1 MLEQNVQA
9 PPPPLN
15 AAIDSAAPDDA
26 GLRMA
31 AEDALRRAYD
41 ARDRLRAAV
50 RAGVSGVAEARA
62 ALSDLQGIAIP
73 TGSVMAGAVSDAV
86 AQGMAL
92 AGSIPAMESE
102 DGVVADNDDTPQ
114 VSTGRSRFANR
125 KVQELI
131 LKNAPELQSFINEK
145 LNESSYE
152 AMKVTTDSKGVV
164 QLQKAPDL
172 TGDQVREALT
182 HAHFHSLDEKERGA
196 LAGQINQTG
205 GPKVDSALDKK
216 EAKALKSSLE
226 TLEQFRA
233 NKIMQGPGTEE
244 EKAAKLQLMHE
255 RFERARAN
263 VNEAQKAEE
272 NVVQKAPEALRP
284 SLRQFGHQKLQES
297 LKKDVIEGE
306 IMESSGAKRERSQGI
321 NVTEAGRPSLTPI
334 GDKRREAETGRG

>member
-1 MLEQNVQA
+1 
-9 PPPPLN
+9 
-15 AAIDSAAPDDA
+15 
-26 GLRMA
+26 
-31 AEDALRRAYD
+31 
-41 ARDRLRAAV
+41 
-50 RAGVSGVAEARA
+50 
-62 ALSDLQGIAIP
+62 
-73 TGSVMAGAVSDAV
+73 
-86 AQGMAL
+86 
-92 AGSIPAMESE
+92 MESE